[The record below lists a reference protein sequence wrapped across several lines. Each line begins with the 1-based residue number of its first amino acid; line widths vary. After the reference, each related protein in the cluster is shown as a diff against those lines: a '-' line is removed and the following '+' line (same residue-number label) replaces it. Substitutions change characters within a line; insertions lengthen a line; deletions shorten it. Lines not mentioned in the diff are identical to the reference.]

1 MSYSGLIQA
10 IDRLKD
16 SYDGL
21 SESFTDCMK
30 DFGDLI
36 DNLGVQRLNYAS
48 LMNDTMEQWA
58 DILGVKHK
66 VTLRKIGE
74 KQEENGQKS

>member
-1 MSYSGLIQA
+1 
-10 IDRLKD
+10 
-16 SYDGL
+16 
-21 SESFTDCMK
+21 
-30 DFGDLI
+30 
-36 DNLGVQRLNYAS
+36 
-48 LMNDTMEQWA
+48 MNDTMEQWA